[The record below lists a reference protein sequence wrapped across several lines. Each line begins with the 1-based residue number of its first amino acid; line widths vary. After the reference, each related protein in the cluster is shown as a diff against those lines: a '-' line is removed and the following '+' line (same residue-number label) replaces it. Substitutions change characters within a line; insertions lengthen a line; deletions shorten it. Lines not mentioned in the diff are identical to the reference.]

1 MASQSWTKKS
11 ERFISTTLCAR
22 SQELNPLPPPEL
34 ERPVGWEGKRK
45 GNRRKSRMKGEEEKK
60 MRERRKSGEVSR
72 TELLSRGLGLPEEPR
87 FDITLSSE

>member
-45 GNRRKSRMKGEEEKK
+45 GNRRKS
-60 MRERRKSGEVSR
+60 GEVSR